1 MHRLI
6 SIIVLCLIPLAAF
19 SAPFD
24 TCPSEAYLFQS
35 KPVQVYGV
43 NLVTGETNLLQANT
57 GTVGNINA
65 VGFDYDD
72 RYIYGYD
79 TTYKQVVRLGQD
91 FQSETLNVSGLPIYT
106 FYVGDVY
113 NHVFYLY
120 RKNEGLFKID
130 LSPLDSDPSAQLT
143 LELITDI
150 ATVNLTDFAF
160 HPSNG
165 KLYGVDNSTGNL
177 FEFDTEVG
185 GETRLGNVG
194 VTGTFGAGYFDVNGY
209 YYIARNSDGAIFRI
223 DLSDPDNMTDETIA
237 AALFANGPA
246 SGQNDGARCANAP
259 VIDEDSTIDFGDAP
273 DSYSTLLDSNGP
285 RHGIGSGYY
294 LGLVAP
300 DGEGDGLLAPLDD
313 NKAGRQDEDGVG
325 FVTAIEAGMNALV
338 SVQASTTGYLS
349 AWIDWNKDGD
359 FTDEGE
365 KVFSDTIL
373 SQGTNALILSV
384 PIDATMGST
393 WSRFRF
399 SDQTG
404 IEHVGGAQKGE
415 VEDHPILIT
424 KDGIAI
430 RHYPS
435 ESGYATVAF
444 EDNWPYTA
452 DYDMN
457 DLVVR
462 YRVTET
468 LQDGRVSRSKIEG
481 YVAAYGA
488 DYRNGFAIRLAGINR
503 TDIDEALT
511 TMTHNGVVQ
520 PTNGLEA
527 ISEEA
532 IFIISEDMSVVRS
545 ESCSFYRTEQTCQ
558 ESLNFSFSLD
568 ITTTDSA
575 DTSGLMAMPYD
586 PFIFATP
593 NSYHGEGVNFQP
605 GRKWEVHLADQAP
618 TEQFDESLYA
628 RGIDSSDPSATRFFK
643 TAGNL
648 PWALLITDEWKWP
661 QERVDLVLTYPEF
674 AAYAESAG
682 QQSQNWYLENKASS
696 NRFFQ
701 PQE

>member
-1 MHRLI
+1 
-6 SIIVLCLIPLAAF
+6 
-19 SAPFD
+19 
-24 TCPSEAYLFQS
+24 
-35 KPVQVYGV
+35 
-43 NLVTGETNLLQANT
+43 
-57 GTVGNINA
+57 
-65 VGFDYDD
+65 
-72 RYIYGYD
+72 
-79 TTYKQVVRLGQD
+79 
-91 FQSETLNVSGLPIYT
+91 
-106 FYVGDVY
+106 
-113 NHVFYLY
+113 
-120 RKNEGLFKID
+120 
-130 LSPLDSDPSAQLT
+130 
-143 LELITDI
+143 
-150 ATVNLTDFAF
+150 
-160 HPSNG
+160 
-165 KLYGVDNSTGNL
+165 
-177 FEFDTEVG
+177 
-185 GETRLGNVG
+185 
-194 VTGTFGAGYFDVNGY
+194 
-209 YYIARNSDGAIFRI
+209 
-223 DLSDPDNMTDETIA
+223 
-237 AALFANGPA
+237 
-246 SGQNDGARCANAP
+246 
-259 VIDEDSTIDFGDAP
+259 
-273 DSYSTLLDSNGP
+273 
-285 RHGIGSGYY
+285 
-294 LGLVAP
+294 
-300 DGEGDGLLAPLDD
+300 
-313 NKAGRQDEDGVG
+313 
-325 FVTAIEAGMNALV
+325 
-338 SVQASTTGYLS
+338 LS

-384 PIDATMGST
+384 PNDATMGST

-399 SDQTG
+399 SDQIG

-468 LQDGRVSRSKIEG
+468 LQDGKVSRSKIEG

-532 IFIISEDMSVVRS
+532 IFIVSDDMSVVRS
-545 ESCSFYRTEQTCQ
+545 ESCSYYRTEQTCQ
-558 ESLNFSFSLD
+558 ESLKFSFSLD

-593 NSYHGEGVNFQP
+593 NSYHGEGVTFQP